1 MGVGGPAPPAGFPPT
16 HCRRRPGRHRREL
29 LRPRPGARGYLETG
43 TAVEARYR
51 PLLLIGE
58 APPSIPSN
66 EVAYTAGFFDGEGC
80 VNIAR
85 YLKRGRPY
93 HTLAIIFTNTD
104 FRVLEWLRQ
113 RWGGY
118 LTRPILPD
126 GTRQRP
132 YRHLRFS
139 AGPARPL
146 LLAMLPHLIIK
157 KSEVETA
164 LEFINARSDNRYG
177 RQGDPA
183 ALARRAHLA
192 ARLPRPR
199 SRSKDG
205 N

>member
-1 MGVGGPAPPAGFPPT
+1 M
-16 HCRRRPGRHRREL
+16 
-29 LRPRPGARGYLETG
+29 
-43 TAVEARYR
+43 
-51 PLLLIGE
+51 
-58 APPSIPSN
+58 
-66 EVAYTAGFFDGEGC
+66 
-80 VNIAR
+80 NIAR

-118 LTRPILPD
+118 LTQPILPD
-126 GTRQRP
+126 ASRQRP

-146 LLAMLPHLIIK
+146 LLAMLPHLIVK
-157 KSEVETA
+157 KSEAEIA
-164 LEFINARSDNRYG
+164 LEFIKARSDNRGG

-183 ALARRAHLA
+183 ALTRRAHLA
-192 ARLPRPR
+192 AKMPRPR
-199 SRSKDG
+199 SRFKDV